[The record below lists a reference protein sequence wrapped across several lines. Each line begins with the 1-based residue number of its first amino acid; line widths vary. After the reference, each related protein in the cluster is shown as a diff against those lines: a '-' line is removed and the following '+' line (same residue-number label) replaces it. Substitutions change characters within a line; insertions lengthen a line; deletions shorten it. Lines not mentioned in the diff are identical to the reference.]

1 MLSVARTAS
10 RSLPSP
16 NCSRSVSSLIK
27 KACWNGFQQDV
38 LRSMARRDYSSEA
51 IKGSVIGIDLGT
63 TNSCVAVMEGKQAKV
78 LENAEGAR
86 TTPSVVAFTA
96 DGERLVG
103 MPAKR
108 QAVTNP
114 NNTLYATKRL
124 IGRRYDD
131 AEVQK
136 DLKNVPYKIV
146 RASNGDA
153 WVEAHGKLY
162 SPSQAGAFVLMK
174 MKETAENYMGHSV
187 KNAVVTVP
195 AYFNDSQ
202 RQATKDAGQIAGLNV
217 LRVINEPTA
226 AALAYGLDKTQDR
239 IIAVYDLGGGTFD
252 ISVLEIQ
259 KGVFEVKSTNG
270 DTFLGGEDFDQHLLT
285 HIVKEFKRE
294 SGFDLTKDS
303 MALQRVRE
311 AAEKAKCELSSSL
324 QTDINLPYLTM
335 DASGPKHLNMKMTR
349 SQFEG
354 IVSDLIRRTV
364 APCQKAMQDAEVSKG
379 DIGEVLLVGGMSRMP
394 KVQQTVQ
401 DLFGRAP
408 SKSVNPDEAVAI
420 GAAIQGGVLAGD
432 VTDVLLLDVT
442 PLSLGIETLGG
453 VFTKLI
459 NRNTTIP
466 TKKGQVFSTAA
477 DGQSQVEIK
486 VCQGEREMAADNK
499 ILGQF
504 TLVGIPPA
512 PRGVPQIEVCF
523 DIDANGIVHVS
534 AKDKGTGR
542 EQQIVIQSSGGLS
555 KDDIENM
562 VRNAE
567 KYAEEDRRRKDRVE
581 AVNQAEGIV
590 HDTESKMEE
599 FKDQLPADEC
609 NKLKEEIAKVRDLLS
624 RKDEETGENIK
635 QAATTLQQASLK
647 LFEMAYKKMASEREG
662 SSGGSGSSSSEG
674 GAGEKKEGQQ

>member
-1 MLSVARTAS
+1 MLNVAKAVSRTLS
-10 RSLPSP
+10 PSCVQGVP
-16 NCSRSVSSLIK
+16 FLVK
-27 KACWNGFQQDV
+27 KACWNRLLENAVQTA
-38 LRSMARRDYSSEA
+38 SRREYASDA
-51 IKGSVIGIDLGT
+51 IKGAVIGIDLGT
-63 TNSCVAVMEGKQAKV
+63 TNSCVAVMDGKQAKV

-96 DGERLVG
+96 EGERLVG

-124 IGRRYDD
+124 IGRRFDD
-131 AEVQK
+131 PEVQK

-153 WVEAHGKLY
+153 WIEAHGKLY
-162 SPSQAGAFVLMK
+162 SPSQAGAFILMK
-174 MKETAENYMGHSV
+174 MKETAENYLGHMV

-226 AALAYGLDKTQDR
+226 AALAYGLDKTQDKV
-239 IIAVYDLGGGTFD
+239 IAVYDLGGGTFD
-252 ISVLEIQ
+252 ISILEIQ

-270 DTFLGGEDFDQHLLT
+270 DTFLGGEDFDQYLLR

-294 SGFDLTKDS
+294 SGVDLTKDN
-303 MALQRVRE
+303 MALQRLRE

-335 DASGPKHLNMKMTR
+335 DSSGPKHLNMKLTR

-354 IVSDLIRRTV
+354 IVGDLIKRTV
-364 APCQKAMQDAEVSKG
+364 APCQKAMQDADVSKS

-466 TKKGQVFSTAA
+466 TKKSQVFSTAA
-477 DGQSQVEIK
+477 DGQTQVEIK

-499 ILGQF
+499 NLGQF
-504 TLVGIPPA
+504 TLIGIPPA
-512 PRGVPQIEVCF
+512 PRGVPQIEVTF

-542 EQQIVIQSSGGLS
+542 EQQIIIQSSGGLS

-562 VRNAE
+562 IKNAE
-567 KYAEEDRRRKDRVE
+567 KYAEEDRKRKDRVE
-581 AVNQAEGIV
+581 AVNMAEGIV

-599 FKDQLPADEC
+599 FKDQLPAEEC
-609 NKLKEEIAKVRDLLS
+609 KKLQDEIAKVRDLLS
-624 RKDEETGENIK
+624 RKDLETGENIK
-635 QAATTLQQASLK
+635 QAATALQQASLK

-662 SSGGSGSSSSEG
+662 SSDGSSGTET
-674 GAGEKKEGQQ
+674 GEKKEGQQ

>member
-1 MLSVARTAS
+1 MLSVARTVS
-10 RSLPSP
+10 RTLPTR
-16 NCSRSVSSLIK
+16 NCTRNVSSLVK
-27 KACWNGFQQDV
+27 KACWTGFQPGV
-38 LRSMARRDYSSEA
+38 VRALSRRDYASDA
-51 IKGSVIGIDLGT
+51 IKGAVIGIDLGT

-86 TTPSVVAFTA
+86 TTPSVIAFTA

-114 NNTLYATKRL
+114 QNTLYATKRL

-131 AEVQK
+131 PEVQK

-153 WVEAHGKLY
+153 WVEAHGKMY

-174 MKETAENYMGHSV
+174 MKETAESYLGTKA
-187 KNAVVTVP
+187 KNAVITVP

-226 AALAYGLDKTQDR
+226 AALAYGLDKTQDK

-270 DTFLGGEDFDQHLLT
+270 DTFLGGEDFDQHLLQ

-294 SGFDLTKDS
+294 SGVDLTKDN

-335 DASGPKHLNMKMTR
+335 DASGPKHLNMKLTR
-349 SQFEG
+349 AQFEG
-354 IVSDLIRRTV
+354 IVADLIRRTV
-364 APCQKAMQDAEVSKG
+364 APCQKAMQDAEVSKT
-379 DIGEVLLVGGMSRMP
+379 DIGEVLLVGGMTRMP
-394 KVQQTVQ
+394 K
-401 DLFGRAP
+401 
-408 SKSVNPDEAVAI
+408 
-420 GAAIQGGVLAGD
+420 
-432 VTDVLLLDVT
+432 
-442 PLSLGIETLGG
+442 
-453 VFTKLI
+453 
-459 NRNTTIP
+459 
-466 TKKGQVFSTAA
+466 VFSTAA
-477 DGQSQVEIK
+477 DGQTQVEIK
-486 VCQGEREMAADNK
+486 VCQGEREMATDNK
-499 ILGQF
+499 VLGQF

-512 PRGVPQIEVCF
+512 PRGVPQIEVTF

-562 VRNAE
+562 IKNAE

-581 AVNQAEGIV
+581 AVNMAEGII

-609 NKLKEEIAKVRDLLS
+609 TKLKEEISKVRDLLAN
-624 RKDEETGENIK
+624 KDSETGENIK

-647 LFEMAYKKMASEREG
+647 LFEMAYKKMAAERDT
-662 SSGGSGSSSSEG
+662 SSSGSSSSSSE
-674 GAGEKKEGQQ
+674 GEKKEGQQ